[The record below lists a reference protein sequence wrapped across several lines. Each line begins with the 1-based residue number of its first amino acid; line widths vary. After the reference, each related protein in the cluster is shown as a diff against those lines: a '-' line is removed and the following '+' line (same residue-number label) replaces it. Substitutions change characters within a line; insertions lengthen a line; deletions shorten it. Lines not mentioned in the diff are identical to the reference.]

1 MRYQKQC
8 LEKRRLGYKS
18 FDKELLG
25 IYHFEMRTR
34 NDLYNP
40 EN

>member
-8 LEKRRLGYKS
+8 LEKRKLGYKL

-25 IYHFEMRTR
+25 IYHFEMKTR

>member
-1 MRYQKQC
+1 MRYQKQR
-8 LEKRRLGYKS
+8 LEKRKLGYKS